1 MKETEVI
8 KTLLDDESLDSIKVS
23 IIKAIAKHIV
33 KRYDG
38 RVTRV
43 LNERT
48 GLIDEY
54 HKAPIPYNELLD
66 LVMWIDSTYD
76 CFTNVEKNNSII
88 INKYLKSK
96 GGGGCDP

>member
-43 LNERT
+43 LNE
-48 GLIDEY
+48 
-54 HKAPIPYNELLD
+54 
-66 LVMWIDSTYD
+66 
-76 CFTNVEKNNSII
+76 KNNGII

-96 GGGGCDP
+96 GGGWV